1 MLSPEAIKKID
12 YELTKYPA
20 DQRQAAVMSALRIVQ
35 TERGWLSKE
44 SITEVAQYL
53 GMPEI
58 AAMEVATFYNMY
70 DLSPVGQYKVTI
82 CTNIS
87 CMLRGSDEIVNH
99 LQTKL
104 GVGFNEITPD
114 GKFCLKE
121 GECMGCCGGAPL
133 MHINNTQMHEFLT
146 TEKVDAIL
154 QELNQEELK

>member
-1 MLSPEAIKKID
+1 MLSPQAIEKID

-35 TERGWLSKE
+35 TERGWLSNE

-70 DLSPVGQYKVTI
+70 DLSPVGKYKITI

-87 CMLRGSDEIVNH
+87 CMLRDSDVIVDH
-99 LQTKL
+99 LKTKL
-104 GVGFNEITPD
+104 GVGFNEVTPD

-133 MHINNTQMHEFLT
+133 MHVNNTEMHEFLT
-146 TEKVDAIL
+146 VEKVDAII
-154 QELNQEELK
+154 EELK

>member
-1 MLSPEAIKKID
+1 MLSPEAIAKID

-70 DLSPVGQYKVTI
+70 DLNPVGKYKVTI

-99 LQTKL
+99 LQQKL

-133 MHINNTQMHEFLT
+133 MHVNNTQMHEFLT

-154 QELNQEELK
+154 EELK

>member
-1 MLSPEAIKKID
+1 MLSPEAIAKID

-70 DLSPVGQYKVTI
+70 DLSPVGKYKVTI

-99 LQTKL
+99 LQQKL
-104 GVGFNEITPD
+104 GVGFNEVTPD

-133 MHINNTQMHEFLT
+133 MHINNTLMHEFLT
-146 TEKVDAIL
+146 TDKVDAIL
-154 QELNQEELK
+154 EELK

>member
-1 MLSPEAIKKID
+1 MLSAEAIEKID

-44 SITEVAQYL
+44 SISEVADYL
-53 GMPEI
+53 RMPEI

-70 DLSPVGQYKVTI
+70 DLEPVGKYKIAI

-87 CMLRGSDEIVNH
+87 CMLRDSDVIVDH
-99 LQTKL
+99 LKTKL
-104 GVGFNEITPD
+104 GVGFNEVTPD

-121 GECMGCCGGAPL
+121 GECMGACGGAPL
-133 MHINNTQMHEFLT
+133 LIVNNHTMHEFLT
-146 TEKVDAIL
+146 PEKVDAL
-154 QELNQEELK
+154 LDELMVEELK

>member
-1 MLSPEAIKKID
+1 MLSPEAIEKID

-70 DLSPVGQYKVTI
+70 DLSPVGKYKVTI

-99 LQTKL
+99 LQQKL
-104 GVGFNEITPD
+104 GVGFNEVTPD

-133 MHINNTQMHEFLT
+133 MHVNNTQMHEFLT

-154 QELNQEELK
+154 EELNQGELK

>member
-44 SITEVAQYL
+44 SISEVAAYL
-53 GMPEI
+53 RMPDI
-58 AAMEVATFYNMY
+58 AALEVATFYNMY
-70 DLSPVGQYKVTI
+70 DLENVGKYKITI

-87 CMLRGSDEIVNH
+87 CMLRDSDTIVNH

-104 GVGFNEITPD
+104 GVGFNEVTAD
-114 GKFCLKE
+114 GIFCLKE
-121 GECMGCCGGAPL
+121 GECMGACGGAPL
-133 MHINNTQMHEFLT
+133 MTVNNHTMHEFLT
-146 TEKVDAIL
+146 IERVDVIL
-154 QELNQEELK
+154 EGLK

>member
-1 MLSPEAIKKID
+1 MLSPQAVEKID

-35 TERGWLSKE
+35 TERGWLSKD
-44 SITEVAQYL
+44 SITEIAQYL

-58 AAMEVATFYNMY
+58 AAMEVASFYNMY
-70 DLSPVGQYKVTI
+70 DLSPVGKYKITI

-87 CMLRGSDEIVNH
+87 CMLRDSDEIVHH
-99 LQTKL
+99 LKTKL
-104 GVGFNEITPD
+104 GVGFNEVTPD

-133 MHINNTQMHEFLT
+133 MHVNNTEMHEFLT
-146 TEKVDAIL
+146 VEKVDAII
-154 QELNQEELK
+154 EELK

>member
-1 MLSPEAIKKID
+1 MLSTEAIEKID

-44 SITEVAQYL
+44 SISEVAQYL
-53 GMPEI
+53 RMPDI
-58 AAMEVATFYNMY
+58 AAMEVASFYNMY
-70 DLSPVGQYKVTI
+70 DLAPVGKYKISI

-87 CMLRGSDEIVNH
+87 CMLRDSDEIVTH

-104 GVGFNEITPD
+104 GVGFNEVTPD

-121 GECMGCCGGAPL
+121 GECMGACGGAPL
-133 MHINNTQMHEFLT
+133 LIVNNHTMHEFLT
-146 TEKVDAIL
+146 PEKVDVIL
-154 QELNQEELK
+154 ENLMAEELK

>member
-1 MLSPEAIKKID
+1 MLSPEAIAKID

-44 SITEVAQYL
+44 SISEVAQYL

-70 DLSPVGQYKVTI
+70 DLSPVGKYKVTV

-99 LQTKL
+99 LQQKL

-133 MHINNTQMHEFLT
+133 MHVNNTQMHEFLT

-154 QELNQEELK
+154 EELNQGELK

>member
-1 MLSPEAIKKID
+1 MLSAEAIKKID

-44 SITEVAQYL
+44 SISEVAEYL
-53 GMPEI
+53 KMPEI

-70 DLSPVGQYKVTI
+70 DLEPVGKYKITI

-87 CMLRGSDEIVNH
+87 CMLRDSDAIVDH

-121 GECMGCCGGAPL
+121 GECMGACGGAPL
-133 MHINNTQMHEFLT
+133 FIVNNHTMHEFLT
-146 TEKVDAIL
+146 PEKVDQIL
-154 QELNQEELK
+154 ETLE

>member
-1 MLSPEAIKKID
+1 MLSAEAIKKID
-12 YELTKYPA
+12 YELTKYPD

-44 SITEVAQYL
+44 SISEVAEYL
-53 GMPEI
+53 KMPEI

-70 DLSPVGQYKVTI
+70 DLEPVGKYKITI

-87 CMLRGSDEIVNH
+87 CMLRDSDAIVDH

-104 GVGFNEITPD
+104 GVGFNEITAD

-121 GECMGCCGGAPL
+121 GECMGACGGAPL
-133 MHINNTQMHEFLT
+133 FIVNNHTMHEFLT
-146 TEKVDAIL
+146 PEKVDTIL
-154 QELNQEELK
+154 ETLE